1 MKLLPKIALASL
13 LASSLAHAG
22 MQTWHDPFDE
32 DFAKIQQ
39 YMNSL
44 IEQHMSASAIGNYN
58 YPRTNIQDTK
68 EKIVLEFDLAGVPKE
83 NIKLSIDENNVLTLE
98 GKKEN
103 KVEQKD
109 KDGNYVR
116 REIFYGSF
124 QRVIQLPENIIQ
136 EKLTTKFENGI
147 LTVTIP
153 KKEIK
158 KPKAKVIPIN

>member
-147 LTVTIP
+147 LTATIP